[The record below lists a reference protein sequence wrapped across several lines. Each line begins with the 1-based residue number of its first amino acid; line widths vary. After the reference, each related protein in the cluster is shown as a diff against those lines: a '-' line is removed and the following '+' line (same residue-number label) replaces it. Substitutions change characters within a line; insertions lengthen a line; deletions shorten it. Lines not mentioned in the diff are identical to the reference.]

1 MKHLKLF
8 ESFNPDSFN
17 GLDEQTL
24 RSFFVHLIDDF
35 ELQTLFTPE
44 DKGRLHTG
52 PVFLVVLKPRFQ
64 YYNNRLQ
71 SWVNLSNWKLAQY
84 IENEEF
90 KQSLK
95 EIRSR
100 LSEYDLQ
107 MKPPHTIYNSI
118 RIIIYK

>member
-35 ELQTLFTPE
+35 EFSTLVMPE
-44 DKGRLHTG
+44 DKG
-52 PVFLVVLKPRFQ
+52 PVVLVVLKPRFQ

-90 KQSLK
+90 KQSLE
-95 EIRSR
+95 EIKSR

-107 MKPPHTIYNSI
+107 MKHPYTIYNSI